1 MCSSDLK
8 THRLIT
14 VCATL
19 AVLVAAGVLVG
30 PVLRAADKIPAPA
43 EKKETAAEKKA
54 RKAREE
60 LAQYDKNKNGKLDP
74 EELAAEKADKN
85 KAAAEKRKATIQKK
99 KEAAAAQEV
108 ETKK

>member
-1 MCSSDLK
+1 MDCDAF
-8 THRLIT
+8 T
-14 VCATL
+14 VAM
-19 AVLVAAGVLVG
+19 LVAAGVLVG
-30 PVLRAADKIPAPA
+30 PVLRAADKSQAPA

-54 RKAREE
+54 RLAQEE
-60 LAQYDKNKNGKLDP
+60 LAQYDKNKNGKLDA

>member
-1 MCSSDLK
+1 MK

-19 AVLVAAGVLVG
+19 AVLVAAGVLAG
-30 PVLRAADKIPAPA
+30 PVLRAADKSPAPA
-43 EKKETAAEKKA
+43 GEKKETAAEKKVRLA
-54 RKAREE
+54 QEE

-99 KEAAAAQEV
+99 KEDAAAPSA

>member
-1 MCSSDLK
+1 MK

-19 AVLVAAGVLVG
+19 AVLVAAGVLAG
-30 PVLRAADKIPAPA
+30 PGLRAADKSPAPA

-54 RKAREE
+54 RLAQEE

-74 EELAAEKADKN
+74 EELAVEKADKN

-99 KEAAAAQEV
+99 KEDAAAQSA

>member
-1 MCSSDLK
+1 MK

-19 AVLVAAGVLVG
+19 AVLVAAGVLVV
-30 PVLRAADKIPAPA
+30 PALRAADKSPAA
-43 EKKETAAEKKA
+43 GEKKETAAEKKA
-54 RKAREE
+54 RLAREE

-85 KAAAEKRKATIQKK
+85 KAAAEKRQATIQKK
-99 KEAAAAQEV
+99 KEAAAVPAEPA
-108 ETKK
+108 K